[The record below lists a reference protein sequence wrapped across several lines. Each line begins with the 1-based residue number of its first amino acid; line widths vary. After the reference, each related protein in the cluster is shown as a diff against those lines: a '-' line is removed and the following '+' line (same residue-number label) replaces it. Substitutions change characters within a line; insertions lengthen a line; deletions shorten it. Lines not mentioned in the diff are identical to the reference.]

1 MKEIMSANV
10 IILNRFMMK
19 KMLDIFQAAKQ
30 FNGSTYLYCKNRAV
44 DAANLPKLVSF
55 LLTIEPGTALKIIAE
70 GENVQEHLDGI
81 QNICTSELSILRKS
95 EKRFLNTSETF
106 QI

>member
-10 IILNRFMMK
+10 IILNKFHMK

-44 DAANLPKLVSF
+44 DAANLTKLVSF
-55 LLTIEPGTALKIIAE
+55 LLTVEKGTALKIIAE
-70 GENVQEHLDGI
+70 GENVQKHLDGI
-81 QNICTSELSILRKS
+81 QEICNSEVSILRRS
-95 EKRFLNTSETF
+95 HKRFLNTSETF

>member
-10 IILNRFMMK
+10 IILNKFHMK
-19 KMLDIFQAAKQ
+19 RMLDIFQAAKQ
-30 FNGSTYLYCKNRAV
+30 FNGSTYLYCKNRTV

-55 LLTIEPGTALKIIAE
+55 LLTVETGTALKIIAE
-70 GENVQEHLDGI
+70 GENVQRHLDEI
-81 QNICTSELSILRKS
+81 QNICTSEFSILQKS
-95 EKRFLNTSETF
+95 KKRFLNNTETF